1 VARDTEYAS
10 VIEFDGAA
18 RCAAVSASWSP
29 WGRASGS
36 VSGALDGSGG
46 EGVEVVGQ
54 QPPPDPCSGA
64 VVAAEPGAPES
75 VVAFEVADA
84 AFGADSVARQSLAR
98 PARGRLLATGDEDR
112 RVGQRGVGLRGREAA
127 VERGLART
135 EREPLKLG
143 DGRGQQ
149 LGLVR

>member
-1 VARDTEYAS
+1 MLNAGDEDVQVTIRLFFTDREPAGPYRVVIPARRTLHLRLNVLQEREPVARDTEYAS

-54 QPPPDPCSGA
+54 QPPPDPCSCA
-64 VVAAEPGAPES
+64 VVTPEP
-75 VVAFEVADA
+75 
-84 AFGADSVARQSLAR
+84 
-98 PARGRLLATGDEDR
+98 
-112 RVGQRGVGLRGREAA
+112 
-127 VERGLART
+127 
-135 EREPLKLG
+135 
-143 DGRGQQ
+143 
-149 LGLVR
+149 